1 MLFRSLVRSF
11 TDVSHKPPRVVVE
24 IIDNG
29 SGMSQEFL
37 RNRLFKPFQ
46 TTKPQGVGLGLSTA
60 AEIIRFHEGA
70 ISVMSQAGS
79 PGGTVV
85 RMIFPG
91 IVPEPE
97 PPALERP
104 EGPAPPP
111 RRP

>member
-1 MLFRSLVRSF
+1 MRSF
-11 TDVSHKPPRVVVE
+11 TDVSRKPPRTVVE

-37 RNRLFKPFQ
+37 RERLFKPFQ

-60 AEIIRFHEGA
+60 AEIVRFHSGT
-70 ISVMSQAGS
+70 INVLSQAGS

-85 RMIFPG
+85 RLIFPG

-97 PPALERP
+97 PPRPDRP
-104 EGPAPPP
+104 EGPAQPPGMP
-111 RRP
+111 